1 MAKNVW
7 DTQLLY
13 TVPEVA
19 AYLRCSHRT
28 IFDLI
33 HRGELAAIHV
43 GRLTRIR
50 GDALA
55 DYLAAHAASSRTER

>member
-1 MAKNVW
+1 MGKRTTTAT
-7 DTQLLY
+7 DFLY

-19 AYLRCSHRT
+19 AYLRCSPRT

-33 HRGELAAIHV
+33 HRGELGCIRV

-50 GDALA
+50 A
-55 DYLAAHAASSRTER
+55 DQLQSYLQQPARQS